1 MPPDR
6 PLSDVLQ
13 DILGSLQEI
22 IRAEVRL
29 AKVEL
34 TDDAKHVAVSSL
46 WLVAGAV
53 CGSAALSF
61 GLWSGAY
68 GLGHVMPMWG
78 ATLIVALVM
87 AVVTTVTAVTG
98 LHKLRQ
104 VRPGPERTIATVKE
118 NLEWMKRSS
127 K

>member
-13 DILGSLQEI
+13 DILGSLQEMV
-22 IRAEVRL
+22 RAEVRL

-34 TDDAKHVAVSSL
+34 TDDAKSVAVSSV

-61 GLWSGAY
+61 GLWSSAY

-87 AVVTTVTAVTG
+87 AVLATVTAVTG
-98 LHKLRQ
+98 LYKLRQ

-127 K
+127 R